1 MTGMAYDGV
10 ADVPTANGTVPMLK
24 FSMSTM
30 TLSGGTTLTA
40 TSGGQ
45 TLVTRNSSLAFSG
58 NVTLYTTKFSGVLVV
73 LGVPTVRVTFTPQN
87 PPPSVLPDMTFDSVT
102 TDQPLTLAN
111 SLVAQNL
118 LITSG

>member
-10 ADVPTANGTVPMLK
+10 ADVPTANGTVLMLK

-30 TLSGGTTLTA
+30 TLAGGTTLTA
-40 TSGGQ
+40 TSAGQ
-45 TLVTRNSSLAFSG
+45 TLVIRNSSLAFSG

-73 LGVPTVRVTFTPQN
+73 LGVPTVTVTFTPQN